1 MSDFYNVTMQEQK
14 LDCLGMGCPMPVVKA
29 KQALAQMADGEWLSV
44 DVDGEIQVQNLTRMA
59 QNRGYLVEHKPLG
72 ENFTVRIQ
80 KKEQAAEKTEEA
92 AAQAGHTV
100 IVIGSDVM
108 GQGDAELGHVLMKAF
123 CFAVTQMDV
132 LPKQMIFYNY
142 GVKLTTKGSPVLED
156 LHNLAK
162 AGVEIFSCGTCLK
175 YLNLEDAVEVGAVS
189 NMYEILEMQMQ
200 AAKVIK
206 P

>member
-1 MSDFYNVTMQEQK
+1 MQEQK

-29 KQALAQMADGEWLSV
+29 KQALPQLADGEWLSI
-44 DVDGEIQVQNLTRMA
+44 DVDGETQVQNLTRMA
-59 QNRGYLVEHKPLG
+59 QNRGYYVEHEPLG

-80 KKEQAAEKTEEA
+80 KKEQPAAEAEQPA
-92 AAQAGHTV
+92 ADSGHTV
-100 IVIGSDVM
+100 IVFGSDVM
-108 GQGDAELGHVLMKAF
+108 GQGNEELGHILMKAF
-123 CFAVTQMDV
+123 CFSVTQMDV
-132 LPKQMIFYNY
+132 LPRRMIFYND

-156 LHNLAK
+156 LRNLAE